1 VIAVSERTVGRIYA
15 DVTAAART
23 LSDKEFDLRIIIDGS
38 PNSIAPELKN
48 TTRECV
54 IQIERME
61 RTMIENIEEFT
72 SLMSFLK
79 KEQIDDGVWEVFGGT
94 PTLYIQLADIVVE
107 LKKFNYQSDAIKVYI
122 QNFMYSY
129 LLKSFNGILMQNSHN
144 NNKTINEFRQHHKR
158 KIPLSEFDM
167 KGLILDCPN
176 KTFRMTEETDDH
188 FVVPTTPAVDLII
201 RENVNNAAD
210 VKQLWKNYSMLQ
222 NKIFLQDFLI

>member
-1 VIAVSERTVGRIYA
+1 VEDNDSIVKKVHQELTNIRSNIWNLNANAKRVIFFYKCIFRYSPTVVIAVSERTVGRIYA

-144 NNKTINEFRQHHKR
+144 K
-158 KIPLSEFDM
+158 
-167 KGLILDCPN
+167 
-176 KTFRMTEETDDH
+176 
-188 FVVPTTPAVDLII
+188 
-201 RENVNNAAD
+201 
-210 VKQLWKNYSMLQ
+210 
-222 NKIFLQDFLI
+222 